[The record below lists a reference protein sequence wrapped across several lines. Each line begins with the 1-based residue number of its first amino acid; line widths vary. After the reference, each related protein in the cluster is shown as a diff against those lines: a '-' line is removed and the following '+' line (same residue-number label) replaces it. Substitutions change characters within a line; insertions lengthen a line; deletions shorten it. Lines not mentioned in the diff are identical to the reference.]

1 MSKIKDYFNAEFQ
14 ERKIMSKRLTKYVA
28 IFIIL
33 TRSGT
38 SVGISIISFTV
49 IIGVPVRIASAS
61 FSLSFSLTSGIL
73 KDLLKITVNKKKK
86 RSKIVMLAGSKLN
99 IIEKLIS

>member
-1 MSKIKDYFNAEFQ
+1 
-14 ERKIMSKRLTKYVA
+14 MSKRLTKYVA

-38 SVGISIISFTV
+38 RVGISIISFTV

-61 FSLSFSLTSGIL
+61 FSLSFSLTSGI
-73 KDLLKITVNKKKK
+73 
-86 RSKIVMLAGSKLN
+86 
-99 IIEKLIS
+99 